1 VIVPAYNTAPFIA
14 ETLDSVFAQSMAD
27 FEVIVVNDGSPDTP
41 ALEQALL
48 PYRDRIRYIVQS
60 NGGLSAARNTA
71 IRASGSEL
79 VAFLDSDD
87 VWEPDYLQH
96 QVQQLDERGLTVVY
110 PDATLFGDTRLAGRR
125 FMDIHP
131 SSGPVTI
138 ESLVTQRCNVMV
150 SVVARRQA
158 IVDAGMFDD
167 SLRSSED
174 FDLWLRIV
182 RMGGHIGYHRR
193 PLVRSRVRGDSLSAN
208 GVSMCQHIL
217 RVLDKAVRELDLS
230 PREREVIADRRRDF
244 AAMLRF
250 HEGKRAFLSGS
261 YDEAATALTDAN
273 HHLSRTKLTIAVA
286 LMRLM
291 PRVLLKAYDLRAR
304 IVFGAVR

>member
-1 VIVPAYNTAPFIA
+1 
-14 ETLDSVFAQSMAD
+14 
-27 FEVIVVNDGSPDTP
+27 
-41 ALEQALL
+41 
-48 PYRDRIRYIVQS
+48 
-60 NGGLSAARNTA
+60 
-71 IRASGSEL
+71 
-79 VAFLDSDD
+79 
-87 VWEPDYLQH
+87 
-96 QVQQLDERGLTVVY
+96 VQQLDERGLTVVY

-125 FMDIHP
+125 FMDIHT
-131 SSGPVTI
+131 STGPVTI

-304 IVFGAVR
+304 IVFGGVAR